1 MFGGTT
7 NNKVNVEVNVVEEFC
22 SIPFGYET
30 DSYAQELC
38 EKWEKKEPNTDFAY
52 YIDIDRIDDMSGETI
67 GYIYRNDRVH
77 FHIDGEQ

>member
-1 MFGGTT
+1 MSRKTIEM
-7 NNKVNVEVNVVEEFC
+7 KVNVEVDVVEEFC

-38 EKWEKKEPNTDFAY
+38 EKWKKKEPNTDFAY

-67 GYIYRNDRVH
+67 GYIYRTDRVH
-77 FHIDGEQ
+77 FHID

>member
-1 MFGGTT
+1 MSRKTIEM
-7 NNKVNVEVNVVEEFC
+7 KVNVEVNVVEEFC
-22 SIPFGYET
+22 SIPNEHDV

-38 EKWEKKEPNTDFAY
+38 EKWEKKEPNTDFTY

-77 FHIDGEQ
+77 FHID